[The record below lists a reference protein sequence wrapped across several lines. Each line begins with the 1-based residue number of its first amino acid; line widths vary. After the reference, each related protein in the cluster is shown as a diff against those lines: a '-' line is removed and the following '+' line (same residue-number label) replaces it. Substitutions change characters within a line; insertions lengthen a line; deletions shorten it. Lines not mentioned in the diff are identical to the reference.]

1 MSDLYTCKCI
11 TSLRAAFCYLALVFF
26 LILIHLYIW
35 YIVWSDPPTHF
46 EEVGPSRSA
55 AGSVLRSPAHNWEF
69 TDFILRDESKSS
81 IDCNWDPQKHLMFVG
96 FVYVTSETSV
106 SKVTIVWSLSFS
118 RPTLSST
125 LKKPLL
131 FSFFTTLIRGNIFSS
146 KSECV
151 SQKNSSHNLLSPYIE
166 GDLSLVPLEYY
177 LIALSSIEVREP
189 FIEKH

>member
-1 MSDLYTCKCI
+1 
-11 TSLRAAFCYLALVFF
+11 
-26 LILIHLYIW
+26 
-35 YIVWSDPPTHF
+35 
-46 EEVGPSRSA
+46 
-55 AGSVLRSPAHNWEF
+55 
-69 TDFILRDESKSS
+69 
-81 IDCNWDPQKHLMFVG
+81 MFVV
-96 FVYVTSETSV
+96 FLYVTSETSV

-131 FSFFTTLIRGNIFSS
+131 FSFYTISIRDNIFFFQ
-146 KSECV
+146 KCVCV